1 MATTTAITAVD
12 EPGAVADYD
21 RTTLDNTVC
30 DDMWEVLLYV
40 YAPSGWLGV
49 VIDTLLRRWRGA
61 SALQSTST
69 PGTVMRMGR
78 GTIRMRGGRRD
89 FNAMG
94 GGQQRR
100 RQQRAAT
107 T

>member
-49 VIDTLLRRWRGA
+49 VIDMPDNGA
-61 SALQSTST
+61 PYWGEA
-69 PGTVMRMGR
+69 G
-78 GTIRMRGGRRD
+78 
-89 FNAMG
+89 
-94 GGQQRR
+94 
-100 RQQRAAT
+100 
-107 T
+107 